1 MVADAF
7 DHADAR
13 LPTLRGRTLAE
24 ERTHAARA
32 QRALCLD
39 CRRTF
44 TLSPKGPRY
53 DQPFKAQV
61 VAAYQ
66 DRMSTRGIRRT
77 FGVCYQTLMVWV
89 GKKVAAL
96 PALEDTLLPGQA
108 GDVLELDELW
118 SFVPAIFGAAIVR
131 GFPFA

>member
-1 MVADAF
+1 MLSTTMT
-7 DHADAR
+7 HACRHCGSER
-13 LPTLRGRTLAE
+13 LQKNGRTQ
-24 ERTHAARA
+24 RGA

-39 CRRTF
+39 CQRTF

-77 FGVCYQTLMVWV
+77 FGVCYQTVMVWV
-89 GKKVAAL
+89 GEKSRR
-96 PALEDTLLPGQA
+96 PAHLRRDA
-108 GDVLELDELW
+108 
-118 SFVPAIFGAAIVR
+118 
-131 GFPFA
+131 FAQPKRRRARTR